1 MQIRTRLSLQF
12 LLLGGM
18 IMIIASVGI
27 YLSSANLRKDDFN
40 KLLWN
45 KARTTANLLFNT
57 TVAEANHFLEIE
69 RNGPVNLQNER
80 IIIINFNNDIV
91 YSSDGKKEIEIRNY
105 VLEKVR
111 SGLIVSY
118 KQNPFC
124 F

>member
-1 MQIRTRLSLQF
+1 MDMFLEIFRMQIRTRLSLQF

-69 RNGPVNLQNER
+69 RNGPVNLQNE
-80 IIIINFNNDIV
+80 
-91 YSSDGKKEIEIRNY
+91 
-105 VLEKVR
+105 
-111 SGLIVSY
+111 
-118 KQNPFC
+118 
-124 F
+124 